1 MSMQQVYQVPEIA
14 APFIGRILDGD
25 GHMYMDPQ
33 TLREIAGPLDPGHM
47 HDFLTDYMQR
57 DSYRED
63 REKNRSELWNIKGIG
78 AMGALDAAERLE
90 ALDLMGLRSQLIYY
104 NTGSGEVRIDSA
116 DAREACRR
124 YNDYGLAWQRDTGG
138 RARVAMQI
146 NMSDPEWAKQEAMR
160 VIKAGAKVVSLPSAV
175 PPGGVSPAHE
185 LWDPFWGLLEEANVV
200 ATLHL
205 GSGGLLDNKSRDVL
219 TAEGDYMFPD
229 RAWAEAPSLR
239 ARPADRPGG
248 EEAISPYFILVSH
261 MSAELYLTTLIMGHV
276 FDRFPRLRFGVIEMG
291 AAWLGPLIERMDVW
305 ADFMAK
311 VGRTYSLKPSE
322 FVARNIRVTPFWN
335 ENLARMIE
343 RHGLEDAYIFSTDYP
358 HLEGSRDPLGKFSK
372 YLEHLPKEYAQKFF
386 IDNAQLLF
394 PDL

>member
-63 REKNRSELWNIKGIG
+63 REKNRSELWNVKGIG

-160 VIKAGAKVVSLPSAV
+160 VIKAGAKVVSLPSAM

-219 TAEGDYMFPD
+219 AAEGDYMFPD
-229 RAWAEAPSLR
+229 RGWAEAPSLR
-239 ARPADRPGG
+239 ASRRIVQAGRRRSAPISSWSATCRPSFTLPRSSWAMSS
-248 EEAISPYFILVSH
+248 IVSLGCG
-261 MSAELYLTTLIMGHV
+261 SA
-276 FDRFPRLRFGVIEMG
+276 
-291 AAWLGPLIERMDVW
+291 
-305 ADFMAK
+305 
-311 VGRTYSLKPSE
+311 
-322 FVARNIRVTPFWN
+322 
-335 ENLARMIE
+335 
-343 RHGLEDAYIFSTDYP
+343 
-358 HLEGSRDPLGKFSK
+358 
-372 YLEHLPKEYAQKFF
+372 
-386 IDNAQLLF
+386 
-394 PDL
+394 